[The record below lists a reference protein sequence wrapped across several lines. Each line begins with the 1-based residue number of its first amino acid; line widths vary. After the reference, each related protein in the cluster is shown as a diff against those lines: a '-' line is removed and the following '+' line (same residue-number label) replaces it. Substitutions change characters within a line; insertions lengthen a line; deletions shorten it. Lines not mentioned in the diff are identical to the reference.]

1 MILDSHPARIIK
13 RIAMANKAKI
23 ILARPREWFNQTR
36 SFRIWIDGNEIGEIR
51 NGSSETVMLEPGTHI
66 LQCRLAWY
74 GSQEIRISLESGET
88 SWFRVRNGMKYYW
101 HSFIILLLGISLN
114 LLAVN
119 RMDERPLWAP
129 LMDLVLILPAL
140 IYMLYYMT
148 LGRKKY
154 LILEEDK
161 ENAFSS

>member
-1 MILDSHPARIIK
+1 
-13 RIAMANKAKI
+13 MAEKAKI
-23 ILARPREWFNQTR
+23 ILTRPREWFNQTR
-36 SFRIWIDGNEIGEIR
+36 GFRIWVDGNEMGEIR
-51 NGSSETVMLEPGTHI
+51 NGSSETIMLEPGIHS

-74 GSQEIRISLESGET
+74 GSQEIKMSLNAGDISWL
-88 SWFRVRNGMKYYW
+88 RVRNGMKYYW

-140 IYMLYYMT
+140 VYMLYYMT

-154 LILEEDK
+154 LVLEEDK